1 MKISAV
7 SQHKCDLGEGPLWD
21 PVALA
26 LYWVDSLAPALYR
39 LDYRSQVTQVWHLS
53 GKSVGSL
60 AIREQGGL
68 ILAMDHGFYF
78 FSPQSGELQ
87 LIGEPLE
94 GRYGVRFNDGKVD
107 PFGSFIAGA
116 MNIDHSDIEDCPVYR
131 LTKDLQVEE
140 ILSGFSTFNGPC
152 FNKTGTRL
160 YLTGRPGAGI
170 EMLPY
175 FADQQP
181 GPARTIFESV
191 NCDGAT
197 VDNQGYLWTAQWSD
211 QCIVRLTPSGE
222 IDAKIIFPEQIV
234 SSVMFGG
241 PDLDLIY
248 VTTVGA
254 KVSGAKSCS
263 PLAGQTLVVE
273 GAGYV
278 GRPEP
283 MFKG

>member
-39 LDYRSQVTQVWHLS
+39 LDYQSQLTQVWPLP
-53 GKSVGSL
+53 GKSIGSL

-68 ILAMDHGFYF
+68 VLAMDQGFNF
-78 FSPQSGELQ
+78 FSPQTGRLQ
-87 LIGEPLE
+87 LIDEPLK
-94 GRYGVRFNDGKVD
+94 GRHGVRFNDGKVD
-107 PFGSFIAGA
+107 PFGSFIAGG
-116 MNIDHSDIEDCPVYR
+116 MNIDHSDIEDCPAFR
-131 LTKDLQVEE
+131 LNRNLQVEQ

-152 FNKTGTRL
+152 FNQDGTCL
-160 YLTGRPGAGI
+160 YVTGRPGAGI

-175 FADQQP
+175 SADELP
-181 GPARTIFESV
+181 GPATTIFEGV
-191 NCDGAT
+191 NSDGAT

-211 QCIVRLTPSGE
+211 HCIVRLTPDGQV
-222 IDAKIIFPEQIV
+222 DAKIIFPGQIV

-241 PDLDLIY
+241 PELDLIY

-254 KVSGAKSCS
+254 EVCGVKSCS
-263 PLAGQTLVVE
+263 PSAGQTLVVE
-273 GAGYV
+273 GAGFK
-278 GRPEP
+278 GCPEP
-283 MFKG
+283 VFKG

>member
-1 MKISAV
+1 MKISTV
-7 SQHKCDLGEGPLWD
+7 SQHKCGLGEGPLWD
-21 PVALA
+21 PIALA

-39 LDYRSQVTQVWHLS
+39 FDYQTQETQAWPLS
-53 GKSVGSL
+53 GKSIGSL

-78 FSPQSGELQ
+78 FSIETGKTQ
-87 LIGEPLE
+87 LINEPLK
-94 GRYGVRFNDGKVD
+94 GRRGVRFNDGKVD
-107 PFGSFIAGA
+107 PFGSFIAGG
-116 MNIDHSDIEDCPVYR
+116 MNIDHSEIEDCPAYR

-140 ILSGFSTFNGPC
+140 ILNGFSTFNGPC

-175 FADQQP
+175 FSDQQP
-181 GPARTIFESV
+181 GPAKTIFDGINS
-191 NCDGAT
+191 DGAT
-197 VDNQGYLWTAQWSD
+197 IDNQGYLWTAQWSD

-222 IDAKIIFPEQIV
+222 EDARINISDQIV

-241 PDLDLIY
+241 PDLDQIY

-254 KVSGAKSCS
+254 QVSGAKPSS
-263 PLAGQTLVVE
+263 PMAGQTLVVE
-273 GAGYV
+273 GAGYT

>member
-39 LDYRSQVTQVWHLS
+39 LDYRSQVTQVWPLA

-68 ILAMDHGFYF
+68 VLAMDQGFYF
-78 FSPQSGELQ
+78 FSPQTGKLA
-87 LIGEPLE
+87 LIDEPLQ
-94 GRYGVRFNDGKVD
+94 GRHGVRFNDGKVD

-116 MNIDHSDIEDCPVYR
+116 MNIDHSDSEDCSLYR

-140 ILSGFSTFNGPC
+140 ISSGFSTFNGPC

-175 FADQQP
+175 SADQQP
-181 GPARTIFESV
+181 GPARTVFKGV

-197 VDNQGYLWTAQWSD
+197 VDSQGYLWTAQWSD
-211 QCIVRLTPSGE
+211 HCIVRLTPSGE
-222 IDAKIIFPEQIV
+222 VDTKIFFPGQIV

-248 VTTVGA
+248 VTTVGTQ
-254 KVSGAKSCS
+254 VNGAKSSS
-263 PLAGQTLVVE
+263 PSAGQTLVVE

>member
-21 PVALA
+21 PAALA
-26 LYWVDSLAPALYR
+26 LYWVDSLGPALYR
-39 LDYRSQVTQVWHLS
+39 FDYRSRVTQVWPLS

-68 ILAMDHGFYF
+68 VMAMDHGFYF
-78 FSPQSGELQ
+78 FSQQTGKLQ
-87 LIGEPLE
+87 LIDEPLK
-94 GRYGVRFNDGKVD
+94 GQHGVRFNDGKVD
-107 PFGSFIAGA
+107 PFGSFIAGG
-116 MNIDHSDIEDCPVYR
+116 MNIDHSDTEDCPAYR

-152 FNKTGTRL
+152 FNKAGTRL
-160 YLTGRPGAGI
+160 YLTGRPDAGI

-175 FADQQP
+175 SADQCP
-181 GPARTIFESV
+181 GPSTTIFESC
-191 NCDGAT
+191 NSDGAT
-197 VDNQGYLWTAQWSD
+197 VDNQGYLWSAQWND
-211 QCIVRLTPSGE
+211 HCIVRLTPGGE
-222 IDAKIIFPEQIV
+222 VDAKIIFPDQIV
-234 SSVMFGG
+234 SSIMFGG
-241 PDLDLIY
+241 PDLELIY

-254 KVSGAKSCS
+254 QVCGVKSGS
-263 PLAGQTLVVE
+263 PSAGQTLVVE
-273 GAGYV
+273 GAGYT